1 MADTQQSQSSD
12 GNVFVTGFTVGLF
25 VGAAGYYL
33 FATEKGSKLRK
44 QLVHEWEHAKVDL
57 VQEGVIQNPKISL
70 REFIQEMLRKAFPDV
85 SKSTARN
92 ISNLVVEEA
101 DVLRKKAAT
110 SAKAKKD
117 NAKKFKGV

>member
-1 MADTQQSQSSD
+1 MVDNQSQSSD
-12 GNVFVTGFTVGLF
+12 GNSFVTGFTVGLF
-25 VGAAGYYL
+25 IGAAGYYL

-44 QLVHEWEHAKVDL
+44 QLVNEWEHAKVDL
-57 VQEGVIQNPKISL
+57 VNDGVIANPKITL
-70 REFIQEMLRKAFPDV
+70 REFIQDMLHKAFPDV

-101 DVLRKKAAT
+101 DTLRKKAVND
-110 SAKAKKD
+110 SKAKKG